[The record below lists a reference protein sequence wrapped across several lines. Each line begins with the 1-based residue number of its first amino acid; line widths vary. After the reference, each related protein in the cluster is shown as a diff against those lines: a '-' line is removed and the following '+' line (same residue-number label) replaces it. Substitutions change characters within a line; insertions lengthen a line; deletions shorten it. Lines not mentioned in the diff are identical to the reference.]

1 MKHTNCLVCRTQRFV
16 VVDIDV
22 VSILPALVYNTRAF
36 CTTFNK
42 LGPTEN
48 RELEEKPQVGNAGWQ
63 EEAGLAGYLLLLVVI
78 VLVLLLLLP
87 VFLLV
92 IVILLVVVQV
102 GNAGWQEEAGLAGYQ
117 ILKHRAGAGFL

>member
-1 MKHTNCLVCRTQRFV
+1 MYHTRT
-16 VVDIDV
+16 
-22 VSILPALVYNTRAF
+22 F

-48 RELEEKPQVGNAGWQ
+48 RELEEKTQVGNAGWQ
-63 EEAGLAGYLLLLVVI
+63 KEAGLAGYLLLLVVI
-78 VLVLLLLLP
+78 VVVLLLLP